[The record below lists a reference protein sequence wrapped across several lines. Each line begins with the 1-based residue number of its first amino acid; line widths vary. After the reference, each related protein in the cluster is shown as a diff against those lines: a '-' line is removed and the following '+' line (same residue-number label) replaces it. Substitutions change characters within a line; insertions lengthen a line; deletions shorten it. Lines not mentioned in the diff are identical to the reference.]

1 MDTRLKDTYR
11 RFPITATFGY
21 GVYSYTLFCIDNN
34 TSTQVRYEVRANTLD
49 EARIYANDYLNTGS
63 SYNILDDTSL
73 EVYFTMYPSYFSYL
87 FI

>member
-1 MDTRLKDTYR
+1 MDTILKETYR
-11 RFPITATFGY
+11 RFPIAATFGC

-34 TSTQVRYEVRANTLD
+34 TSNQIRYEIHANSLD
-49 EARIYANDYLNTGS
+49 EARVFANDFLGTGS
-63 SYNILDDTSL
+63 SFNILDDTSL